1 MQFFHILTSKSG
13 PNMVCLVQFDLQ
25 TCFASE
31 RRATFPHQNFKKCS
45 ETVSFFNMFSY
56 KCASRHSSGQFL
68 HIPTSKCGPRPSVF
82 FNSLT
87 CKCASRYSS
96 VQFFLSMISK
106 SAPNMVCFVHFDL
119 QMCFAPQR
127 HAIFPHPDFKKC
139 SETVSFFN
147 MFSYK
152 CASRHSSGQFLH
164 IPTSKCGPRP

>member
-1 MQFFHILTSKSG
+1 MVQTWFVLCNLTCK
-13 PNMVCLVQFDLQ
+13 
-25 TCFASE
+25 
-31 RRATFPHQNFKKCS
+31 H
-45 ETVSFFNMFSY
+45 
-56 KCASRHSSGQFL
+56 ASRHSGVQLF
-68 HIPTSKCGPRPSVF
+68 HIRTSKVVRDRQF
-82 FNSLT
+82 FKILT
-87 CKCASRYSS
+87 CKCVSRYSG

-152 CASRHSSGQFLH
+152 CASRHSGGQLFH
-164 IPTSKCGPRP
+164 IRTSKSGPRPSVFLTV